1 MKINHFVN
9 YGTVN
14 EVNKGAVQNI
24 YNNNC
29 GVNTAV
35 INKDNATHSAD
46 AKLPTIDILHS
57 EKAMQL
63 WHKAQQMQWIDSN
76 LQPLISNQ
84 KAAILASVMADELKL
99 SPRWEPFEKLWNIKN
114 MPNCLCKA
122 QDCSYYAPF
131 MKSVEAALL

>member
-1 MKINHFVN
+1 
-9 YGTVN
+9 
-14 EVNKGAVQNI
+14 
-24 YNNNC
+24 
-29 GVNTAV
+29 
-35 INKDNATHSAD
+35 
-46 AKLPTIDILHS
+46 
-57 EKAMQL
+57 MQL